1 MSKMDIDLKK
11 LTGNLWCAK
20 AEKTVPDDQVNPYLL
35 NVLLRRLQSGEDV
48 TYGEVDFSRFAAD
61 DLRTL
66 DGYLKQHE
74 NMGFRLS
81 RLIGNVDN
89 AAPYCCALSAF
100 C

>member
-1 MSKMDIDLKK
+1 MGLRFSGRGDPVYSVQRAWHTENNRPVI
-11 LTGNLWCAK
+11 LT
-20 AEKTVPDDQVNPYLL
+20 EL

-48 TYGEVDFSRFAAD
+48 TYGEVDFSQFAAD